1 MVAATLALTNCT
13 KEIDQPNSGPE
24 SAGIPFELTAST
36 VETKTALE
44 GLQTVWATGDALN
57 VFHAPAGSDQ
67 YVDDRKFT
75 YSSDNKFKGSLSSEP
90 SGSTDWYAFYPFG
103 SYIVT
108 PANTN
113 AGYTNVWSKNGNTQ
127 NGNSDMSHLAGSNIP
142 MYGKATVNAGED
154 VVVAMQHLTTVVK
167 VVVTNTLDE
176 ELTVTNV
183 AFTATEDV
191 AGQYYIDFSGDEI
204 VYTPRTGG
212 SYVNN
217 VAALEVSGAEAL
229 AKNETADFY
238 IAMKPFTAQS
248 GSKLYLSVNGTE
260 KEITLPND
268 VTFNA
273 GQIKTLTF
281 DYDAVVLPTEIT
293 VEDFLDEEVSASKW
307 YQIEGTIS
315 NIANTQYGNFD
326 LEDDT
331 GTIYVYGLL
340 TEKGGDKGKFSTLGL
355 KEGDILT
362 LIGQRGVHNDSPQVV
377 NAYYVSHESSVAAPV
392 ISCVENTVTITA
404 EDGAT
409 IYYTTDESDPVTSAT
424 KQTYS
429 APFTIDETCTVKAY
443 ATATGKPQ
451 SVVAEVLCEKAEAGG
466 PIYSYTFESKM
477 FTTNESTVSLGTL
490 PWTFSGTKASGVT
503 EDFFGY
509 DGSNGRGQQFGSSTK
524 AYSSFTLTS
533 NVSATVTSITINA
546 AGAKNTTA
554 KVTVTVNGV
563 QYGSEEP
570 LTKDNTEYSFNA
582 PVGNAQS
589 GDVVITY
596 SQTSNIAMYI
606 KSIKID

>member
-108 PANTN
+108 PANTD

-127 NGNSDMSHLAGSNIP
+127 NGNSNMSHLAGSTIP

-315 NIANTQYGNFD
+315 NIANTKYGNFD

-340 TEKGGDKGKFSTLGL
+340 TEKGGDEGKFSTLGL
-355 KEGDILT
+355 KEGDVLT

-377 NAYYVSHESSVAAPV
+377 NAYYVSHESCVAAPV
-392 ISCVENTVTITA
+392 ISCEENTVTITA
-404 EDGAT
+404 EAGAT
-409 IYYTTDESDPVTSAT
+409 VYYTTDESDPVTSDT

-429 APFTIDETCTVKAY
+429 APFEIDETTDIKAY
-443 ATATGKPQ
+443 AVADGKPKSVVVSETCVFIKPDAPKPVTLTVSMTDYVNDNNCTISSGSDVTNYKSLQLDQIITMTAIGNANNEGSFWSGVQWRVYQLDGGGITVSAAAGYIIQ
-451 SVVAEVLCEKAEAGG
+451 SVKFT
-466 PIYSYTFESKM
+466 YTIS
-477 FTTNESTVSLGTL
+477 NSGTL
-490 PWTFSGTKASGVT
+490 KKGDNQISSNTVDAVNASSVT
-503 EDFFGY
+503 Y
-509 DGSNGRGQQFGSSTK
+509 N
-524 AYSSFTLTS
+524 
-533 NVSATVTSITINA
+533 
-546 AGAKNTTA
+546 
-554 KVTVTVNGV
+554 
-563 QYGSEEP
+563 
-570 LTKDNTEYSFNA
+570 
-582 PVGNAQS
+582 VGNT
-589 GDVVITY
+589 GDKTNGQVRITQVEVVY
-596 SQTSNIAMYI
+596 CAN
-606 KSIKID
+606 